1 MRSSNEIFDFYRET
15 AIFTEDDYADF
26 LVIAQDTNLPED
38 GAMAVT
44 GLTLALLERDWNRE
58 KMLLLLRAF
67 SCASSDMI
75 RERIVVGL
83 LLLSLKYNTIIRA
96 DLELQDIIQE
106 VLTDEPELSFTA
118 LCNIARTVQVKYL
131 EKFNQQMAKDIM
143 PLMNQVGSDEF
154 YDVIRKHQGEMERI
168 ARMHLDQNFLV
179 FKTAYYTDFF
189 RSKAA
194 NWFMPWTEEQLLNLP
209 EDEREQLQEMIN
221 LWPMCDSDKYA
232 LCYMY
237 KSFKSLIKSQLS
249 VDSLREVD
257 INMQN
262 KTIVTNGYI
271 QQLYRFFR
279 LGGANMNSVIKPTGA
294 GIFDLAPHMRDLL
307 VYRLVVVGTQAQE
320 SINKLLV

>member
-26 LVIAQDTNLPED
+26 MVIAQDTNLPED

-58 KMLLLLRAF
+58 KMLLLLRVF

-232 LCYMY
+232 LLGMSSVIRDTL
-237 KSFKSLIKSQLS
+237 KGQLQGD
-249 VDSLREVD
+249 VLAQMGDSLGHA
-257 INMQN
+257 
-262 KTIVTNGYI
+262 TIITNGYV
-271 QQLYRFFR
+271 QQLYRYFR
-279 LGGANMNSVIKPTGA
+279 LSSFTHSTP
-294 GIFDLAPHMRDLL
+294 FDLVPYLRDTLI
-307 VYRLVVVGTQAQE
+307 YRLVVVGENAKKA
-320 SINKLLV
+320 INELLV

>member
-26 LVIAQDTNLPED
+26 MVIAQDTNLPED

-58 KMLLLLRAF
+58 KMLLLLRGF

-118 LCNIARTVQVKYL
+118 LCNIARTVQVKSL

-232 LCYMY
+232 LLGMSSVIRDTL
-237 KSFKSLIKSQLS
+237 KGQLQGD
-249 VDSLREVD
+249 VLAQMGDSLGHA
-257 INMQN
+257 
-262 KTIVTNGYI
+262 TIITNGYV
-271 QQLYRFFR
+271 QQLYRYFR
-279 LGGANMNSVIKPTGA
+279 LSSFTHSTP
-294 GIFDLAPHMRDLL
+294 FDLVPYLRDTLI
-307 VYRLVVVGTQAQE
+307 YRLVVVGENAKKA
-320 SINKLLV
+320 INELLV

>member
-118 LCNIARTVQVKYL
+118 LCNIARTVQVKSL

-232 LCYMY
+232 LLGMSSVIRDTL
-237 KSFKSLIKSQLS
+237 KGQLQGD
-249 VDSLREVD
+249 VLAQMGDSLGHA
-257 INMQN
+257 
-262 KTIVTNGYI
+262 TIITNGYV
-271 QQLYRFFR
+271 QQLYRYFR
-279 LGGANMNSVIKPTGA
+279 LSSFTHSTP
-294 GIFDLAPHMRDLL
+294 FDLVPYLRDTLI
-307 VYRLVVVGTQAQE
+307 YRLVVVGENAKKA
-320 SINKLLV
+320 INELLV